1 MGEEGGW
8 GPGGATS
15 RFQEVLLSGGSKVL
29 QQATE
34 FLGEGPKPLRFL
46 CFIGGLMTVV
56 TSGLACINIFSILV
70 EPSNYILQVYLVLFG
85 LLTMAVEAKDIPP
98 LERMRPFFFSWF
110 RFLTVPG
117 GKGCFYIF
125 YGSLSLSLWRS
136 SFFLALVGI
145 YTASMGIVCVLVH
158 FGMRQEL
165 QQHGIAISDGPEQE
179 VGLGRAIEPENITP
193 PAFS

>member
-1 MGEEGGW
+1 MGEEGAW
-8 GPGGATS
+8 GRGGTTS

-46 CFIGGLMTVV
+46 CFLGGLMTVL
-56 TSGLACINIFSILV
+56 TSGLACINIFSFLT
-70 EPSNYILQVYLVLFG
+70 EPSNYILQLYLILFG
-85 LLTMAVEAKDIPP
+85 TLTMAVEAKDIPP

-136 SFFLALVGI
+136 SFVLALVGI
-145 YTASMGIVCVLVH
+145 YTASMGVVCVLVH

-165 QQHGIAISDGPEQE
+165 QQHGISVSEGSGDE
-179 VGLGRAIEPENITP
+179 VSLGRAIEPDQITSP
-193 PAFS
+193 VF